1 MMPKP
6 DKDTIK
12 KKIISLMNVDTKILI
27 KILENL
33 ILSYR
38 KGIKPND

>member
-12 KKIISLMNVDTKILI
+12 KKIISLMNIDIKIII

-33 ILSYR
+33 IISYK
-38 KGIKPND
+38 KGIKNND